1 VRPTRVECG
10 EKPRFVRRD
19 FCIHQPK
26 DPRLRIQNRGVA
38 LKKGAVGRKGLDV
51 YGRST
56 PLPRCLDCWRPLQ
69 LTVPSDGSVLLAF
82 LAGWSGRSSCVS
94 GRDADS
100 RRCLRAVRAGNLR
113 RQSNSRQ
120 LSGLSDGQVR
130 FRCRSESLRG
140 LWYGQVRFRCRSE
153 SLRGLWYVRRRSV
166 PRRLRGW
173 VRGHV
178 RTVSAWDL
186 QRDVRARTM
195 GRCVSG
201 LSGRHAPDQRR
212 CSRLPR
218 LRRRKVRPHGAHGV
232 FPLPI
237 RQIRQIPGIC

>member
-1 VRPTRVECG
+1 
-10 EKPRFVRRD
+10 
-19 FCIHQPK
+19 
-26 DPRLRIQNRGVA
+26 
-38 LKKGAVGRKGLDV
+38 
-51 YGRST
+51 
-56 PLPRCLDCWRPLQ
+56 
-69 LTVPSDGSVLLAF
+69 VPSDGSVLLAF